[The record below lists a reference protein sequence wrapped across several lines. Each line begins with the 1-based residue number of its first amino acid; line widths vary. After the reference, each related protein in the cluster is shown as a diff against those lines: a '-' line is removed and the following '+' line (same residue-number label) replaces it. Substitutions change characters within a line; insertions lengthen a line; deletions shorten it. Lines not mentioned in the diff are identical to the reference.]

1 MPPGLFDKVLLPIL
15 GILLVGHY
23 LHFTPPGV
31 DIALLSTFSFI
42 GLLPVLISAI
52 RALWKR
58 VISVDL
64 LASVALIASLL
75 TREWASAVFIN
86 LMLTSARIFA
96 AYTEGRARRAIESL
110 FKLRPEK
117 VKVRRNG
124 EIVAIDAAE
133 VVVGDIVVV
142 EAGDRIPV
150 DGVVK
155 EGQAA
160 VDQSSLTGESL
171 PVNKKSGESVYSSTL
186 CESGSLLVQAEKVGK
201 DTTLEKIIVLVESSQ
216 EQKPGIRTTA
226 DKFAAW
232 YIGIILV
239 ASVAVFLIFRNLS
252 LLLSLLLVV
261 CADDLAVAVPMAF
274 LAAVGYA
281 ARRGVIVKGGSY
293 LEAITD
299 ITTVITDKTGTITK
313 GTLKVQSLQPA
324 AGVEGDH
331 LLSAAA
337 SLESFS
343 NHPMAKAVVSY
354 AAALGINHEKIDEI
368 EEVPGKGM
376 KGLLRGQLVVCGNL
390 QFLGECNI
398 AVPGIEMSRVV
409 AQEEAGYSVV
419 LVARGGAYLG
429 SISIADE
436 LRPEAAAAIQR
447 LKLLGVKNVVM
458 LTGDNEKVAA
468 RIAREVGITTYHAGL
483 LPEQKLAYVKSY
495 ISKGEKVA
503 MLGDGINDAASLA
516 AANVGVAMGVIG
528 SDTAIEAADIALMRD
543 DLNEIAETIELG
555 RYTRKIARQ
564 DFIIW
569 AISNAIGI
577 GLVVAGIIGPQGAA
591 MYNFLTD
598 FFPLFNSIR
607 LFNLH
612 LRLPHVKKHVLRQQV
627 SARAA

>member
-1 MPPGLFDKVLLPIL
+1 
-15 GILLVGHY
+15 
-23 LHFTPPGV
+23 
-31 DIALLSTFSFI
+31 
-42 GLLPVLISAI
+42 
-52 RALWKR
+52 
-58 VISVDL
+58 
-64 LASVALIASLL
+64 
-75 TREWASAVFIN
+75 
-86 LMLTSARIFA
+86 
-96 AYTEGRARRAIESL
+96 
-110 FKLRPEK
+110 
-117 VKVRRNG
+117 
-124 EIVAIDAAE
+124 
-133 VVVGDIVVV
+133 
-142 EAGDRIPV
+142 
-150 DGVVK
+150 
-155 EGQAA
+155 
-160 VDQSSLTGESL
+160 
-171 PVNKKSGESVYSSTL
+171 
-186 CESGSLLVQAEKVGK
+186 
-201 DTTLEKIIVLVESSQ
+201 
-216 EQKPGIRTTA
+216 
-226 DKFAAW
+226 
-232 YIGIILV
+232 
-239 ASVAVFLIFRNLS
+239 
-252 LLLSLLLVV
+252 
-261 CADDLAVAVPMAF
+261 
-274 LAAVGYA
+274 
-281 ARRGVIVKGGSY
+281 
-293 LEAITD
+293 
-299 ITTVITDKTGTITK
+299 
-313 GTLKVQSLQPA
+313 
-324 AGVEGDH
+324 
-331 LLSAAA
+331 
-337 SLESFS
+337 
-343 NHPMAKAVVSY
+343 MAKAVVSY
-354 AAALGINHEKIDEI
+354 AAALGINHEKIDEV

-627 SARAA
+627 PARAA